1 MQILYHNIYLQS
13 KSLRRYMKTFI
24 FILLLFNT
32 LYANHIKWYA
42 SYDKAFAYAKEH
54 NKKMIVYLIQ
64 NDCKRCKDIVATV
77 FTNKPYIDKL
87 NVDFVSV
94 IVNFDDKVS
103 YPLEMYYS
111 NVFPTLFIVEPKE
124 ERFIKVL
131 EDTQIK
137 TIKDFID

>member
-1 MQILYHNIYLQS
+1 MFKFLLFFLMITYLQ
-13 KSLRRYMKTFI
+13 
-24 FILLLFNT
+24 
-32 LYANHIKWYA
+32 ANHIKWYA

-54 NKKMIVYLIQ
+54 NKKMIVYLIRD
-64 NDCKRCKDIVATV
+64 DCKRCKDIVATV

-103 YPLEMYYS
+103 YPIEMYYTDT
-111 NVFPTLFIVEPKE
+111 FPTLFIVEPKE

-131 EDTQIK
+131 KDTQIK

>member
-1 MQILYHNIYLQS
+1 
-13 KSLRRYMKTFI
+13 MKTFI

-64 NDCKRCKDIVATV
+64 NNCKRCKDIVATV